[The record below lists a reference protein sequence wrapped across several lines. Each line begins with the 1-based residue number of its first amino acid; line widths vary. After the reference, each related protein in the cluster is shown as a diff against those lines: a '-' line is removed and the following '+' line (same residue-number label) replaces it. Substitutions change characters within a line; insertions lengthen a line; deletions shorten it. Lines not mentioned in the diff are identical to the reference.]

1 MTLHQEAVA
10 DPVTPSASAA
20 VLGEGEFTPRWR
32 ADAAAVVAVF
42 LAFTVGAVLSWE
54 SFGSTQ
60 GPSFFYPSAGV
71 TAAALMLGRRALWP
85 AIVAAVVAA
94 ELLVDSLYGNPLG
107 LSVAFAVSNVVE
119 PVVGALLVL
128 RWCGGRPDLRRR
140 RDFTAFIVGACVAGP
155 LVGGLIG
162 GTASSLVSERPWL
175 STALTWWS
183 GDALGVL
190 VMASPILLWGYQS
203 SILRRRPWDAA
214 ALVVVTVLL
223 SVATFWAH
231 FAPTILILPV
241 LAWAAFR
248 VGMLGASI
256 GGAVAAILVN
266 IMSTRGEG
274 PFSHQGFSPAQQVVL
289 TQAYLAVII
298 VVAMLIAQEAAGRVS
313 AVAEREA
320 ERRER
325 LRLESLSRLA
335 QELSAA
341 LTTEQVG
348 QALVK
353 QVLNEAG
360 ASAISLGL
368 ISADDRKLE
377 WVAESGYPAALV
389 EQARRGVDL
398 RERTLATDVIRSA
411 TPVAYRDASS
421 FATAYPERAH
431 WWRAGGAEAILTW
444 PLAAGGRPFGVLQ
457 MVWSTPQPLNNA
469 QLAYV
474 SAVSTMVSQAL
485 VRAKVYTDEHARAAV
500 LHAVAQPVDHVDVVG
515 LEYSALYWPAD
526 AAHGLGGDWYSV
538 MALPDGRTYLTVGDV
553 IGHGLPSV
561 QDMAQLRSTGD
572 AYAHQGLPPAQIL
585 SELNRFAAHQIRGEF
600 ATNLVAIVDSTH
612 NVLSYSSAGH
622 LPALLRRAQ
631 SGDVVRLSAA
641 SGLMIG
647 PFEDSAYV
655 QESVSVRPGDVL
667 LMYTDGLVEHH
678 DKGLMAGIA
687 HLEQILA
694 AWPPEA
700 LLDCEALAGEM
711 VHAPYEDDICL
722 LVVKFGAGAAN

>member
-1 MTLHQEAVA
+1 MTLQKEASA
-10 DPVTPSASAA
+10 DPIRPA
-20 VLGEGEFTPRWR
+20 VSEVGEPRPQWR
-32 ADAAAVVAVF
+32 PDAAVVLAVF
-42 LAFTVGAVLSWE
+42 LTFIVGAVLSWE

-71 TAAALMLGRRALWP
+71 TAAALMLSRRALWP
-85 AIVAAVVAA
+85 AIAVAVIAA
-94 ELLVDSLYGNPLG
+94 EVLVDSFYGNPLG
-107 LSVAFAVSNVVE
+107 LSVAFAASNVIE

-128 RWCGGRPDLRRR
+128 RWCGGRPDLRKR
-140 RDFTAFIVGACVAGP
+140 RDFIAFIVGACVAGP

-162 GTASSLVSERPWL
+162 GTANSLVDDRPWL

-190 VMASPILLWGYQS
+190 VLASPVLLWRHQS
-203 SILRRRPWDAA
+203 SILRRRPWDVA

-223 SVATFWAH
+223 SGATFWAH

-256 GGAVAAILVN
+256 GGAVAAFLVN

-274 PFSHQGFSPAQQVVL
+274 PFSHQGFSLAQQVVL
-289 TQAYLAVII
+289 TQTYLAVII
-298 VVAMLIAQEAAGRVS
+298 VVAMLIAQEAGGRVS

-325 LRLESLSRLA
+325 LRLESLSQLA

-341 LTTEQVG
+341 LTTEQIG
-348 QALVK
+348 EALVK
-353 QVLNEAG
+353 HVLNEAG

-368 ISADDRKLE
+368 ISADGRKLE
-377 WVAESGYPAALV
+377 WVAESGYPAAMV
-389 EQARRGVDL
+389 EQVRGGVDL
-398 RERTLATDVIRSA
+398 SERTLANDAIRSA
-411 TPVAYRDASS
+411 TPVAVGDSS
-421 FATAYPERAH
+421 AFAAVYPERAH
-431 WWRAGGAEAILTW
+431 LLRLAGAEAVVSW
-444 PLAAGGRPFGVLQ
+444 PLTAGGRPYGVLQ
-457 MVWSTPQPLNNA
+457 MAWAAPQPLNDA

-500 LHAVAQPVDHVDVVG
+500 LHAVAQPVAQVDVVG
-515 LEYSALYWPAD
+515 LECSALYRPAD
-526 AAHGLGGDWYSV
+526 ATQGLGGDWYSV
-538 MALPDGRTYLTVGDV
+538 MALPDGGTYLAVGDV

-561 QDMAQLRSTGD
+561 QDMAQLRTTGD

-600 ATNLVAIVDSTH
+600 ATNLVAVFDPDGQSLT
-612 NVLSYSSAGH
+612 YSSAGH

-631 SGDVVRLSAA
+631 TGEVVRLTEA
-641 SGLMIG
+641 SGPILG
-647 PFEDSAYV
+647 PFEDSVYEQCTVAV
-655 QESVSVRPGDVL
+655 GAGDVL
-667 LMYTDGLVEHH
+667 VLYTDGLVEHH
-678 DKGLMAGIA
+678 AGGLMAGIS
-687 HLEQILA
+687 HLEQVVA
-694 AWPPEA
+694 GWPPEA
-700 LLDCEALAGEM
+700 LLDCEALARE
-711 VHAPYEDDICL
+711 VAHAPYEDDICL
-722 LVVKFGAGAAN
+722 LVVKFGPDGPN